1 LEASAR
7 TEESL
12 FAAAAAMHASNST
25 MKSRPTTAAFSSTT
39 TQSQNIS
46 YEDSYSA
53 MIYGD
58 NPRQTTNEGCLPKLL
73 CCGGGGCTNN
83 HNNSCANGIFGCYI
97 RPQPKWLLQLYATTR
112 SSVWIVLVIGFTF
125 LLLFGP
131 AVQSLVDT
139 DKAGDAIFLWFR
151 VAMLAFFLLEILIRC
166 LAEENYFVMS
176 LNCACRPANPNL
188 RRISSVLAT
197 NNNTPMTDSKHQQL
211 ERRFRFGS
219 FLFWCDL
226 ISALSILY
234 DLSFINNHHFETVTR
249 EIQLVGGI
257 PDREESYR
265 LAPNSLELNLLIVIL
280 RTARCARFVQS
291 RALVNASNKLNMN
304 VRSSLIHSIFCS
316 YFRSRRE
323 EQQKQSSRMSQ
334 FTNAM
339 ESMIRE
345 STVLVDDPSRVPTQN
360 VSRHDAAIKI
370 QRIWRKRTE
379 IVSADDWEPP
389 QRNASASS
397 SIRSQSL
404 VGRASSMFA
413 SFSFTASRNQQKQ
426 SVSNPRSILE
436 AFAEN
441 NELDTS
447 DAFTPQSILEAFA
460 EKTDP
465 ESERTAEDTPKSKF
479 QSKDGKN
486 HNESQVGSDMRQ
498 KMAQRVATGTFLIL
512 LCTILF
518 TYIEAST
525 IDIKTMVV
533 LHTQTK
539 IPEYTNRSLNA
550 AVCSSVPMLY
560 EYYPVGATEPYYPN
574 PHIRANDINKLSDRN
589 ILNITIIDG
598 IGKTKS
604 NGLFDNSQ
612 SIKNEAMVEII
623 ATFFVILFW
632 FAGLICF
639 SGPVAMLVIAPVEQ
653 MVRLLGML
661 SRDPLGYQSTPA
673 YKQFLKD
680 EDKMTQNTGWSK
692 EILRGMETSFLKST
706 ILRIG
711 SLMKVGFGSAGV
723 QIIQN
728 NLETG
733 GQSQNLLTLNAQGTT
748 VSCIFLF
755 CDIRQFTDAT
765 EQLQEEV
772 FVFTNRIAAV
782 VHSYCNSYGG
792 AANKNVGDAFLI
804 SWSLDEKGR
813 SSENRPLRAKN
824 SQADKALLS
833 VIKICIALAYDHYFL
848 EPLSN
853 AAIVRL
859 KTKLGNR
866 SGPVVQI
873 GFGLHAGKA
882 VQGAIGS
889 QRKIDASYVAE
900 SVELAETLESSTKRY
915 GLKVLMSGEF
925 NKLLYK
931 RNRDRCRKID
941 QLLISD
947 HEDDDLDAEIMNL
960 FTFDMDV
967 DALQQR
973 PSEVIDTG
981 ETGTIPKDG
990 KKRKQN
996 IRKRRTSK
1004 GSGKKSNTSSNA
1016 DRSKKSDNGN
1026 RTSST
1031 SFLEFASNLDKNDY
1045 HKPSELSLP
1054 NGPML
1059 YSHNVWFSPEMK
1071 RLRQKFVQGEFF
1083 FEYYKEGLEAYYRKD
1098 WREAKRYFRYVWENF
1113 EDGPSKY
1120 FLAQI
1125 EKHKGKPPKDFK
1137 AYGTA

>member
-1 LEASAR
+1 MY
-7 TEESL
+7 
-12 FAAAAAMHASNST
+12 F
-25 MKSRPTTAAFSSTT
+25 F
-39 TQSQNIS
+39 
-46 YEDSYSA
+46 
-53 MIYGD
+53 
-58 NPRQTTNEGCLPKLL
+58 
-73 CCGGGGCTNN
+73 
-83 HNNSCANGIFGCYI
+83 F
-97 RPQPKWLLQLYATTR
+97 
-112 SSVWIVLVIGFTF
+112 F
-125 LLLFGP
+125 
-131 AVQSLVDT
+131 
-139 DKAGDAIFLWFR
+139 AIF
-151 VAMLAFFLLEILIRC
+151 
-166 LAEENYFVMS
+166 
-176 LNCACRPANPNL
+176 
-188 RRISSVLAT
+188 
-197 NNNTPMTDSKHQQL
+197 Q
-211 ERRFRFGS
+211 
-219 FLFWCDL
+219 
-226 ISALSILY
+226 
-234 DLSFINNHHFETVTR
+234 
-249 EIQLVGGI
+249 
-257 PDREESYR
+257 DREETYR

-280 RTARCARFVQS
+280 RTSRCARFVQS
-291 RALVNASNKLNMN
+291 RALVDASNKLNMY
-304 VRSSLIHSIFCS
+304 VMSSLFHSIFCT
-316 YFRSRRE
+316 YFRSRRNE
-323 EQQKQSSRMSQ
+323 QKQSTSIHQYNNNNNNS
-334 FTNAM
+334 TID
-339 ESMIRE
+339 SVIGE
-345 STVLVDDPSRVPTQN
+345 STVILDDPSRTPQPTGMLATVQTEAEKVKKQLFRAKPSAAESQDSLM
-360 VSRHDAAIKI
+360 VSKHDAAIKI

-379 IVSADDWEPP
+379 MESTDDWEATPK
-389 QRNASASS
+389 RNTSASS

-404 VGRASSMFA
+404 VGRASSLFA
-413 SFSFTASRNQQKQ
+413 SFSFTTSRNQKK
-426 SVSNPRSILE
+426 SGGTNPRSILE

-447 DAFTPQSILEAFA
+447 DDGVVTPQSILEAFA
-460 EKTDP
+460 EKLPD
-465 ESERTAEDTPKSKF
+465 SERSPAEETPKSKF
-479 QSKDGKN
+479 QSREGKN

-498 KMAQRVATGTFLIL
+498 LTAQRVATGTLLIL
-512 LCTILF
+512 LCTILS
-518 TYIEAST
+518 TYTEHSAT
-525 IDIKTMVV
+525 NIKTMVV
-533 LHTQTK
+533 LHAQTK
-539 IPEYTNRSLNA
+539 IPEYTNRSLDA
-550 AVCSSVPMLY
+550 AVSSSVPMLY

-574 PHIRANDINKLSDRN
+574 PNIQGKDITTLSDRN

-598 IGKTKS
+598 VTRMKS

-612 SIKNEAMVEII
+612 SIKHEATVDII
-623 ATFFVILFW
+623 ATLFVILFW
-632 FAGLICF
+632 FAGLIAF
-639 SGPVAMLVIAPVEQ
+639 SGPVMMLVIAPVEQ

-673 YKQFLKD
+673 FKQFLKD

-692 EILRGMETSFLKST
+692 EILKGMETSFLKST

-824 SQADKALLS
+824 NQADKALLS

-848 EPLSN
+848 EPLSS

-900 SVELAETLESSTKRY
+900 SVELAEFLESSTKRY

-925 NKLLYK
+925 HKLLYK
-931 RNRDRCRKID
+931 RNRDRCRKVD
-941 QLLISD
+941 QLLIGD
-947 HEDDDLDAEIMNL
+947 HEEEDLDAEVMNL

-967 DALQQR
+967 DALQR
-973 PSEVIDTG
+973 PSETIDLG
-981 ETGTIPKDG
+981 EMNTIPKDG

-996 IRKRRTSK
+996 IRKRRKS
-1004 GSGKKSNTSSNA
+1004 SGKKSNSSSNA
-1016 DRSKKSDNGN
+1016 DRSKKSDGGMN

-1031 SFLEFASNLDKNDY
+1031 SFVEFASNLGKNDY
-1045 HKPSELSLP
+1045 QKPSELSLP
-1054 NGPML
+1054 NGPVL
-1059 YSHNVWFSPEMK
+1059 YSHNAWFTPEMK

-1083 FEYYKEGLEAYYRKD
+1083 FEHFKEGLEAFYRKD
-1098 WREAKRYFRYVWENF
+1098 WREAKKCFRYVKENF
-1113 EDGPSKY
+1113 DDGPSKY

-1125 EKHKGKPPKDFK
+1125 EKHKGVPPKDFRG
-1137 AYGTA
+1137 YGIA